1 MKLCTFKRE
10 TGVFLIKKLGEKI
23 SKKPSLYPDLECA
36 KTRAQEAELGLE
48 NLGKKLAAVTSDK
61 EELSAKWRH
70 CREELDTAEF
80 RCRELERTAEK
91 AARNTQVIYYYYQFR
106 GDLFV
111 RKCLFRKTKLGK
123 IILF

>member
-1 MKLCTFKRE
+1 LE
-10 TGVFLIKKLGEKI
+10 EKFE
-23 SKKPSLYPDLECA
+23 KKPSLCLDLECA

-91 AARNTQVIYYYYQFR
+91 AARNTQVIYYYQFR
-106 GDLFV
+106 GNLFAFAFA
-111 RKCLFRKTKLGK
+111 FRKMKVAK
-123 IILF
+123 ITYLIAAWSSSFSLN